1 MEDRSFL
8 AKQLTSKSGR
18 AFSRHIAKFQLGYD
32 QLDRLSH
39 MPQGRSTIER
49 LVRGPDGWKLLEYM
63 AKAPGGHEL
72 GRMLSETPKGGN
84 FEKATGRIYTEME
97 LVGGSTNYIRPR
109 PQGRPRNRRDKSTAC
124 YRTTPTE
131 FNTTV
136 CTGSLSKPFTEAV
149 RTCEIFSRTSSP

>member
-1 MEDRSFL
+1 
-8 AKQLTSKSGR
+8 
-18 AFSRHIAKFQLGYD
+18 
-32 QLDRLSH
+32 

-97 LVGGSTNYIRPR
+97 LVGALDKLHKAATAGST
-109 PQGRPRNRRDKSTAC
+109 T
-124 YRTTPTE
+124 
-131 FNTTV
+131 
-136 CTGSLSKPFTEAV
+136 KP
-149 RTCEIFSRTSSP
+149 SR